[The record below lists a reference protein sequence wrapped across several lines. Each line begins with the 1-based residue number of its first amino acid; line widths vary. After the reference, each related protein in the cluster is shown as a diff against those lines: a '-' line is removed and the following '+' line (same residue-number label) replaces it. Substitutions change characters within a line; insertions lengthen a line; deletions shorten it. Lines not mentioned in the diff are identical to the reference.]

1 MSWVAA
7 VAALAGIALGLWVPG
22 GAVPVDHGGPLL
34 EIMVQPTEP
43 YVLLPAIALM
53 TAWCAGKRRW
63 HGLVLCLAG
72 SLVPV
77 ALNTWVLKPLFDRP
91 LHDYLAY
98 PSGHTVSLVAVL
110 TVLVLLAKRVLAAV
124 LAVVVTVIAGTGLV
138 GLGYHY
144 PVDVAGGTC
153 FAVALV
159 LTIALVLRLVPVPS
173 GGSPRGDTSSGSPP
187 AASPR

>member
-1 MSWVAA
+1 MIPAAA

-22 GAVPVDHGGPLL
+22 GAVPVDHGGVLL

-43 YVLLPAIALM
+43 YVLLPAIALL

-63 HGLVLCLAG
+63 DGVLLCLAG
-72 SLVPV
+72 SLLPV
-77 ALNTWVLKPLFDRP
+77 AVNTWLLKPLFDRP

-110 TVLVLLAKRVLAAV
+110 TVVVLLAKRMLVAV
-124 LAVVVTVIAGTGLV
+124 LAGVVTVIAGVALV

-144 PVDVAGGTC
+144 PVDVAGGAC
-153 FAVALV
+153 FAVAMV
-159 LTIALVLRLVPVPS
+159 LTIARALRLVPVPS
-173 GGSPRGDTSSGSPP
+173 AGSPRGGTSSGSPP
-187 AASPR
+187 ATSPR